1 MANLSDRQRLNF
13 YKDKARDKK
22 IGKIVLKNVRKKQ
35 HIVHGA
41 RALNEFFPPFL
52 DRPTQDYDVFS
63 STPKRTAEKVEKK
76 LDKRF
81 GGDFF
86 RTEPAKFAGTV
97 KVKSNVTEQTIA
109 DYTKP
114 KREISHT
121 KRRGIKYANFT
132 HFKRRIN
139 ESLKNPKNKFRHDK
153 DRETL
158 RRIKL
163 TEKLRTKKRKKSR
176 EAKTFTELLPDIPMK
191 KLFNRRFF

>member
-1 MANLSDRQRLNF
+1 MALTDRQRLKF
-13 YKDKARDKK
+13 YKDSSRDNKIKK
-22 IGKIVLKNVRKKQ
+22 IILKNVRKKQ

-41 RALNEFFPPFL
+41 RALNEFFPSFL
-52 DRPTQDYDVFS
+52 DRPTKDYDIFS
-63 STPKRTAEKVEKK
+63 STPKSTAEKIEKR

-81 GGDFF
+81 GGNFF
-86 RTEPAKFAGTV
+86 RIESAKFPGTV
-97 KVKSNVTEQTIA
+97 KVKSNVTEQTVA

-121 KRRGIKYANFT
+121 KRRGIKYANFK

-139 ESLKNPKNKFRHDK
+139 ESLADPKNSFRHPK

-163 TEKLRTKKRKKSR
+163 TEKLRT
-176 EAKTFTELLPDIPMK
+176 
-191 KLFNRRFF
+191 

>member
-1 MANLSDRQRLNF
+1 MVLSDRQRLNF
-13 YKDKARDKK
+13 YKDKARGNKIKK
-22 IGKIVLKNVRKKQ
+22 IILKNVRKKQ

-52 DRPTQDYDVFS
+52 GRPTGDYDVFS
-63 STPKRTAEKVEKK
+63 STPKRTAERIEKR

-97 KVKSNVTEQTIA
+97 KIKSNVTERTVA
-109 DYTKP
+109 DYTRP
-114 KREISHT
+114 KREIQHT
-121 KRRGIKYANFT
+121 RRRGIKYANFK
-132 HFKRRIN
+132 HFKRRIK
-139 ESLKNPKNKFRHDK
+139 ESLADPKNRFRHDK

-163 TEKLRTKKRKKSR
+163 TEKLRTQKRRGLR
-176 EAKTFTELLPDIPMK
+176 EAKTFTELLPDIPK
-191 KLFNRRFF
+191 RFRFI

>member
-1 MANLSDRQRLNF
+1 MALSDRQRLKF
-13 YKDKARDKK
+13 YRDQGRGKK
-22 IGKIVLKNVRKKQ
+22 IKKIILKNVKKKQ

-52 DRPTQDYDVFS
+52 DRPTEDYDIFS
-63 STPKRTAEKVEKK
+63 STPKRTAEKIEKK

-86 RTEPAKFAGTV
+86 RTEPARFTGTV
-97 KVKSNVTEQTIA
+97 KVKSNVTERTVA

-114 KREISHT
+114 KREISNT
-121 KRRGIKYANFT
+121 KRRGIKYANFQ

-139 ESLKNPKNKFRHDK
+139 ESLAEPKNKFRHDR

-158 RRIKL
+158 RRIKI
-163 TEKLRTKKRKKSR
+163 TEKLKTQKRKKAR
-176 EAKTFTELLPDIPMK
+176 EVKTFTELLPDIPR
-191 KLFNRRFF
+191 KLRFR